1 MSGSTSICTR
11 GKPGIRACAWHLL
24 KRAWNPKPVDPP
36 AADPQLS
43 DYPFLTRS
51 AEVLKYQ
58 MLQVEYSLSRGG
70 GLRAWFKMNLIFAIV
85 LAIPTVFTVP
95 VVTLL
100 LYGMSSWAFL
110 VYRIVRNLTLTLLW
124 GIFLVIIAGT
134 LVYFVGQ
141 WRSGDDDE

>member
-1 MSGSTSICTR
+1 
-11 GKPGIRACAWHLL
+11 
-24 KRAWNPKPVDPP
+24 
-36 AADPQLS
+36 
-43 DYPFLTRS
+43 
-51 AEVLKYQ
+51 
-58 MLQVEYSLSRGG
+58 
-70 GLRAWFKMNLIFAIV
+70 KMNLIFAIV

-141 WRSGDDDE
+141 WRSGDDGE